1 MNRDNF
7 VVFTPMLNE
16 AASDLELTTIV
27 NPMRK
32 LLRKGQ
38 LFSRDGKKADL
49 TQNPLTLSRGS
60 NLSLRSKENSR
71 GAP

>member
-1 MNRDNF
+1 MTIGPGMNIEVTLVNRDNF

-32 LLRKGQ
+32 VLRKG
-38 LFSRDGKKADL
+38 
-49 TQNPLTLSRGS
+49 
-60 NLSLRSKENSR
+60 
-71 GAP
+71 